1 MSDWMD
7 GWLGLAWIYLRTLLP
22 LEHLAVLINIMI
34 MTMWGRTRQRVLE
47 RADLQFAEVA
57 FCSVCN
63 VPRRS
68 FPKTRGFS
76 RIRNQTMILITTM
89 VNHDDGD
96 DYDYEEEEEA
106 DSDDDFDGHGQG
118 HDDIDDV
125 EDRGDDQD

>member
-1 MSDWMD
+1 M
-7 GWLGLAWIYLRTLLP
+7 
-22 LEHLAVLINIMI
+22 
-34 MTMWGRTRQRVLE
+34 
-47 RADLQFAEVA
+47 
-57 FCSVCN
+57 
-63 VPRRS
+63 
-68 FPKTRGFS
+68 TRGFS